1 MMILSMKQSKKI
13 LTARGGFTLIE
24 VMVSLFILSV
34 VGISIFMQITRA
46 EVSHRELLYSAYAR
60 EVAVNYVN
68 ELSLS
73 KGSAFSSRQQTKNFG
88 GISFQIDST
97 LEPFNERLDL
107 LILQISTTDKK
118 NIYTLQTLYKKL

>member
-1 MMILSMKQSKKI
+1 MILSMKQSKKI

>member
-1 MMILSMKQSKKI
+1 MKQSKKI